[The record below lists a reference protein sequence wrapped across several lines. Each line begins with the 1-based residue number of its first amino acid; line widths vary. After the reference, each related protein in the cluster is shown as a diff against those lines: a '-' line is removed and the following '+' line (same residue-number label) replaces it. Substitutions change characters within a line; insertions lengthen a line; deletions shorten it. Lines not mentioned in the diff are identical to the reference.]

1 MNTPPIKLPGKE
13 KRKPRRSAVARVLGW
28 LVALSIISAV
38 AVGGLGSW
46 LYARYTA
53 PGPLQQ
59 ATIVDI
65 PRSLDR
71 MQVAQ
76 LLRDRGVISDAITMG
91 IGTYAQAARGASIKA
106 GEYEF
111 PANASMAEVFNI
123 MASGRVVM
131 YKFTVPEGWTSEMA
145 VNRLKEQEP
154 MTGDITAIP
163 PEGAVIAN
171 TYLYARGKSRQ
182 SLLDEMIAAQTALV
196 DEIWA
201 KRPADTILK
210 DKNEMVTLASIVE
223 KETGKAD
230 ERPRVAAVFLNRL
243 KAGMRL
249 QSDPTIIYGL
259 VAGKG
264 KLDRPITQ
272 SDIDSDTPYNT
283 YRINGLPPT
292 PIASPGKDAMEA
304 VINPAPVND
313 LYFVADGTGG
323 HVFAATLDEHNANVR
338 KWRAIEQGKAQPAPA
353 PDASAAPAT
362 PAAPADAAAQADAPV
377 QPQAQ
382 QAALPDVPED
392 APAAPA
398 TPAPAPAP
406 STATAPAAAT
416 GEAAPGEAAIGE
428 TAAPAAPAAPAKPA
442 ASAANDTQL
451 AATAKPAQEAEADPA
466 TVTLKPGT
474 LVKVGDTLVPI
485 PALKKKKP

>member
-1 MNTPPIKLPGKE
+1 MTNTPFKLPGNE
-13 KRKPRRSAVARVLGW
+13 KRKPRGSAVARVLGW
-28 LVALSIISAV
+28 LFALAIISAI
-38 AVGGLGSW
+38 AVGSLGAW
-46 LYARYTA
+46 LYARYNA

-59 ATIVDI
+59 ATIVDV
-65 PRSLDR
+65 PRNLDR

-76 LLRDRGVISDAITMG
+76 FLHDKGVVSDSLTMG
-91 IGTYAQAARGASIKA
+91 IAAFAQAVRGSSMRA

-145 VNRLKEQEP
+145 VKRLMEQEP
-154 MTGDITAIP
+154 MAGDVAAIP
-163 PEGAVIAN
+163 AEGAVIAN

-182 SLLDEMIAAQTALV
+182 QLLDEMVRAQSELIE
-196 DEIWA
+196 EIWA
-201 KRPADTILK
+201 RRPADTILK

-259 VAGKG
+259 VGGKG

-272 SDIDSDTPYNT
+272 SDIDSDTPFNT
-283 YRINGLPPT
+283 YRINGLPPS

-304 VINPAPVND
+304 VLNPAPVSD

-323 HVFAATLDEHNANVR
+323 HVFATTLEEHNANVR
-338 KWRAIEQGKAQPAPA
+338 KWRAIEAGKAQPAPA
-353 PDASAAPAT
+353 PEAT
-362 PAAPADAAAQADAPV
+362 AAPADPAAQADAPAV
-377 QPQAQ
+377 PVVQ

-392 APAAPA
+392 AVAPSAAA
-398 TPAPAPAP
+398 TPAPPPEAAAAPAP
-406 STATAPAAAT
+406 AVPVSADGDAAASTQATAAKPTQEADAQPA
-416 GEAAPGEAAIGE
+416 EAA
-428 TAAPAAPAAPAKPA
+428 
-442 ASAANDTQL
+442 
-451 AATAKPAQEAEADPA
+451 
-466 TVTLKPGT
+466 LKPGT